1 MKIPTLFAFFRK
13 QKARVLM
20 PIVVIIF
27 ILLIEGGLSLKYI
40 KDLTHRSEEVY
51 QVTTMG
57 SIELNLLEEQLRE
70 LETVY
75 ALGLNGQGDPVKI
88 KYLSSE
94 MISNLAILI
103 ETYPEEPFIAN
114 LSNQVVRLLR
124 IFDDLDNE
132 GFQWEVMNE
141 LRARNEKI
149 KSDLIIFKA
158 SRRLK
163 GSSVVRDTERFSKRS
178 RNIFLLSLIFSL
190 VGITALIM
198 FIVRTKMTEQISNE
212 SGMLSFR
219 LPAVGGL
226 KTEEKESLLRLNK
239 MSSRELEVL
248 RLMAMGYSNKQ
259 IADHLF
265 VAEQTVKNY
274 VSNIYSKLGVKDRV
288 TVSILA
294 LKAGLIDE
302 TETSASLSLDNDF

>member
-1 MKIPTLFAFFRK
+1 MKILTLLAFFKK

-20 PIVVIIF
+20 SIIVIIF
-27 ILLIEGGLSLKYI
+27 LLLIEGGLSLKYI

-51 QVTTMG
+51 QVTTKG

-75 ALGLNGQGDPVKI
+75 ALGLNEQSDTVKI

-103 ETYPEEPFIAN
+103 ETYPGEPFIAN
-114 LSNQVVRLLR
+114 LSNQVVKLLR
-124 IFDDLDNE
+124 IFDELDEE

-141 LRARNEKI
+141 LRERNQKI

-163 GSSVVRDTERFSKRS
+163 GSSVVRDTELFSERS
-178 RNIFLLSLIFSL
+178 RNIFVFSLILSL

-198 FIVRTKMTEQISNE
+198 IIVRSKTTDQASKE
-212 SGMLSFR
+212 SVVLSFG
-219 LPAVGGL
+219 PQSVGGF
-226 KTEEKESLLRLNK
+226 KIEEKESLLRLKK

-248 RLMAMGYSNKQ
+248 KLMALGYSNKQ
-259 IADHLF
+259 IADELF

-274 VSNIYSKLGVKDRV
+274 VSNIYSKLGVNDRV

-294 LKAGLIDE
+294 LKAGLINE
-302 TETSASLSLDNDF
+302 TETSTSSDKDF